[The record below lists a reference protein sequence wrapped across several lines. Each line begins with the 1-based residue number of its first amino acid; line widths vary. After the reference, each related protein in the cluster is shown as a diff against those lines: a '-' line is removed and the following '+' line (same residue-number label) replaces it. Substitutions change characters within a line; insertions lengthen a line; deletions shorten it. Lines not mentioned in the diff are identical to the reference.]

1 MMTQEEEKKKKKET
15 ESEALIRK
23 LIIFGAVVFVFL
35 SILIGFY
42 ALGFFKLLK

>member
-1 MMTQEEEKKKKKET
+1 MMTEEEKKKKKEA
-15 ESEALIRK
+15 ENEALVRK

-42 ALGFFKLLK
+42 VLGFFKLLK

>member
-1 MMTQEEEKKKKKET
+1 MMTQEKKKKKKEA

>member
-1 MMTQEEEKKKKKET
+1 MMTQEEKKKKKET
-15 ESEALIRK
+15 ASEALIRK

>member
-1 MMTQEEEKKKKKET
+1 MMTQEEKKKKKEA

>member
-1 MMTQEEEKKKKKET
+1 MMTEEERKRKREE
-15 ESEALIRK
+15 ESEALVKK

-42 ALGFFKLLK
+42 FLGFFKLLK

>member
-1 MMTQEEEKKKKKET
+1 MMSPEEDKKKKEA
-15 ESEALIRK
+15 ESEALVRK